1 MAKTVNIK
9 LSSSTGSSTGPT
21 FDLFSDANSY
31 ASAFESGVSKTTL
44 MGVGGYTSTVVPD
57 AATIIRVKST
67 GTCTTYDD
75 YTLASQTPTPTP
87 TAVAQTPTPTP
98 TAVAQTPT
106 PTPTAAPITYTYDCD
121 EVDGCYAVEGTG
133 GTYSNLSACQDDCII
148 SPPPCFIEGTSITM
162 SDGTTKLIEELIV
175 GDTLMSFNIEGL
187 PLDSDTN
194 EVLSTWNT
202 NEIVGNLS
210 QTTIVNIVAKP
221 SDKTI
226 LINNLLRT
234 TEYHRHLIKRSTGW
248 SFIQSKDVLVGQFLL
263 DNNNNEIEVTSV
275 DIIEETVTVYK
286 MDVESLD
293 VFYAENI
300 LTHNRKNPDTYY
312 CREYQGGP
320 CTAQA
325 SPCQGSQIVCT
336 EYEQPVSA

>member
-1 MAKTVNIK
+1 VA
-9 LSSSTGSSTGPT
+9 G
-21 FDLFSDANSY
+21 
-31 ASAFESGVSKTTL
+31 
-44 MGVGGYTSTVVPD
+44 
-57 AATIIRVKST
+57 
-67 GTCTTYDD
+67 
-75 YTLASQTPTPTP
+75 QTPTPTP

-98 TAVAQTPT
+98 TPT
-106 PTPTAAPITYTYDCD
+106 GAPITYTYDCD

-162 SDGTTKLIEELIV
+162 SDGTTKLIEELVV

-234 TEYHRHLIKRSTGW
+234 TEYHRHLIKRSSGW
-248 SFIQSKDVLVGQFLL
+248 SFIQAKDVLAGQFLL
-263 DNNNNEIEVTSV
+263 DINNNEIEVTSV
-275 DIIEETVTVYK
+275 DTIEETVTIYK

-300 LTHNRKNPDTYY
+300 LTHNLKNPDTYWCKTGAY
-312 CREYQGGP
+312 GACEE
-320 CTAQA
+320 QA
-325 SPCQGSQIVCT
+325 SPCGYNQTSCT
-336 EYEQPVSA
+336 QYEQPVGA

>member
-75 YTLASQTPTPTP
+75 YTLTAPTATPTPTP
-87 TAVAQTPTPTP
+87 TATATPTPTP
-98 TAVAQTPT
+98 TATEFIEPT
-106 PTPTAAPITYTYDCD
+106 VLTYDCNQNGLCI
-121 EVDGCYAVEGTG
+121 EIEGPG
-133 GTYSNLSACQDDCII
+133 GEYSTLSACQSNCVD
-148 SPPPCFIEGTSITM
+148 PCFIEGTNITM
-162 SDGTTKLIEELIV
+162 SDGTTKLIEELVV
-175 GDTLMSFNIEGL
+175 GDTLMSFDIEGL

-194 EVLSTWNT
+194 EVLTTWNT

-221 SDKTI
+221 SDNTI

-234 TEYHRHLIKRSTGW
+234 TEYHRHLVKHPTGW
-248 SFIQSKDVLVGQFLL
+248 RFIQAKDVLVGQFLL
-263 DNNNNEIEVTSV
+263 DINNNEIEVTSV
-275 DIIEETVTVYK
+275 DIIEETVTIYQ
-286 MDVESLD
+286 MDVEDIDL
-293 VFYAENI
+293 FYAEGI
-300 LTHNRKNPDTYY
+300 LTHNLKQPEVTY
-312 CREYQGGP
+312 CCSGGGCISCVDGLYATIQECQSN
-320 CTAQA
+320 CTYIAPQ
-325 SPCQGSQIVCT
+325 
-336 EYEQPVSA
+336 

>member
-87 TAVAQTPTPTP
+87 TPTAVVQTPTP
-98 TAVAQTPT
+98 TPT

-234 TEYHRHLIKRSTGW
+234 TEYHRHLIKRSSGW
-248 SFIQSKDVLVGQFLL
+248 SFIQAKDVLAGQFLL
-263 DNNNNEIEVTSV
+263 DINNNEIEVTSV
-275 DIIEETVTVYK
+275 DTIEETVTIYK

-300 LTHNRKNPDTYY
+300 LTHNRKNPDTYWCKTGAY
-312 CREYQGGP
+312 GACQE
-320 CTAQA
+320 QA
-325 SPCQGSQIVCT
+325 SPCGYDQTSCT
-336 EYEQPVSA
+336 QYEQPV